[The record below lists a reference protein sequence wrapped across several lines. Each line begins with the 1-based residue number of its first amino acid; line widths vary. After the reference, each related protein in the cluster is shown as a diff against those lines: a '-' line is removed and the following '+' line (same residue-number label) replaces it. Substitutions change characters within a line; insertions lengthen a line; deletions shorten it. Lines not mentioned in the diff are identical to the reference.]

1 MSAAV
6 ARQQQQ
12 SGHGA
17 NSNTGSRMGTNSP
30 VEKRVA
36 VKAEA
41 SNLDKSTRSP
51 TQTTNNRDSR
61 ILSPKSSHRRNTSGT
76 SHPSSNIAIDQ
87 APHTAGTTEDRSG
100 STTEGRPSNV
110 NHVAP
115 PLLPPPPAADI
126 IEKPGDDYFNF
137 HKNRLDQEPNPFEQ
151 SFSVGN
157 GDSTPKA
164 ILPPASAITSPA
176 PLIGGTSTYN
186 FMNSLRSG
194 PLSPAMLQG
203 PISNGPLG
211 FDTHHLRTGL
221 TPNESGIR
229 SGLTPGGS
237 GSMFPVPSPSASGL
251 FQLGSS
257 TPSTMEFQRTALS
270 AATAA
275 SALRKQPTLT
285 SIPPPLNK
293 PEFSVTA
300 PDARD
305 HNPPT
310 AKPRQLSNAFDADP
324 AHNAANGLYMLAQAH
339 QQNDQYSNSTVNAP
353 ANTGITSGQPNLGST
368 QDDASPNSK
377 KKRALVTNT
386 SMTRAPGAVMTG
398 NARGVSEM
406 SEDMA
411 SDSEESDDDKRGSG
425 DGKGGKR
432 TAGRARKSDPK
443 TNKRTKVSQGS
454 ANGSGDDQD
463 NDNVMSENGKKMT
476 DEEKRKNFLER
487 NRVAALKCRQRKK
500 QWLQNLQT
508 KVEYYSQENDALT
521 SQVASLREEIVA
533 LKTLLLAHKDCPIA
547 RATNMGMDTLHS
559 ALASGPT
566 EYTNHASYSNMGVI
580 APPPAVHGHPTR
592 RYS

>member
-17 NSNTGSRMGTNSP
+17 SSNTGSRMGTTSP

-41 SNLDKSTRSP
+41 SNLDKSIRSP
-51 TQTTNNRDSR
+51 TQSNNRDSR
-61 ILSPKSSHRRNTSGT
+61 TLSPETSHRRNTSGI
-76 SHPSSNIAIDQ
+76 SHPSSSIAVDQ
-87 APHTAGTTEDRSG
+87 PPDTTGTTDNQSR

-110 NHVAP
+110 NHVQP
-115 PLLPPPPAADI
+115 PLLPPPPPADI

-176 PLIGGTSTYN
+176 PLIGGPSTYN

-211 FDTHHLRTGL
+211 FDTHHIRSGL

-229 SGLTPGGS
+229 TGLTPGGS
-237 GSMFPVPSPSASGL
+237 GSMFPVPSPSTSGL
-251 FQLGSS
+251 FQLGTS

-270 AATAA
+270 AA

-285 SIPPPLNK
+285 SIPPPLIK
-293 PEFSVTA
+293 SEYSVTA
-300 PDARD
+300 PDSRE
-305 HNPPT
+305 HNPQT

-324 AHNAANGLYMLAQAH
+324 AHHAANGLFMLAQAH
-339 QQNDQYSNSTVNAP
+339 QQNDQYSNSTATAP
-353 ANTGITSGQPNLGST
+353 ANAGSVSGQPNLAST
-368 QDDASPNSK
+368 QGDTSPNSK
-377 KKRALVTNT
+377 KRAMVTNT
-386 SMTRAPGAVMTG
+386 SMTRATG
-398 NARGVSEM
+398 NSTMPGNVRGASEM
-406 SEDMA
+406 SEDMG
-411 SDSEESDDDKRGSG
+411 SDSDDSDDGKRGSG

-432 TAGRARKSDPK
+432 GAGRARKNDPK
-443 TNKRTKVSQGS
+443 SNKRTKVSQGS

-463 NDNVMSENGKKMT
+463 NDNQMNENGKKMT
-476 DEEKRKNFLER
+476 EEEKRKNFLER

-508 KVEYYSQENDALT
+508 KVEYFSQENDALT

-547 RATNMGMDTLHS
+547 RATNMGMDTIHS

-566 EYTNHASYSNMGVI
+566 EYANHASYSNMGVI
-580 APPPAVHGHPTR
+580 APQPAVHGHPR

>member
-36 VKAEA
+36 IKVEA
-41 SNLDKSTRSP
+41 NSLDKPTRS
-51 TQTTNNRDSR
+51 QTSNNRDSR
-61 ILSPKSSHRRNTSGT
+61 ILSPKSSHRRNTSGS
-76 SHPSSNIAIDQ
+76 SHPSSNIAVDQ
-87 APHTAGTTEDRSG
+87 PPDTAGTTEDRSG

-115 PLLPPPPAADI
+115 PLLPPPD
-126 IEKPGDDYFNF
+126 IEKHGDDYFNF

-176 PLIGGTSTYN
+176 PLIGGPSTYN

-237 GSMFPVPSPSASGL
+237 GSMFSVPSPSAGSL

-270 AATAA
+270 AA
-275 SALRKQPTLT
+275 SALRKPPTLT
-285 SIPPPLNK
+285 SIAPPLNK

-300 PDARD
+300 PDTRD

-339 QQNDQYSNSTVNAP
+339 QQNDQYSNSTVTVP
-353 ANTGITSGQPNLGST
+353 ANTGIISGQPNLGST
-368 QDDASPNSK
+368 QDDTSPNS

-386 SMTRAPGAVMTG
+386 SMSRATGAAMTGG

-411 SDSEESDDDKRGSG
+411 SDSDESDDDKRGTG
-425 DGKGGKR
+425 EGKGGKR
-432 TAGRARKSDPK
+432 AAGRARKNDPK
-443 TNKRTKVSQGS
+443 SNKRAKVSQGS

-463 NDNVMSENGKKMT
+463 NDNMMNENGKKMT

-547 RATNMGMDTLHS
+547 RATNMGLDAVHS
-559 ALASGPT
+559 ALAPGQA
-566 EYTNHASYSNMGVI
+566 EYANHASYSNMGVI
-580 APPPAVHGHPTR
+580 APPPAVHGHPR

>member
-17 NSNTGSRMGTNSP
+17 NSNTGPRMGTNSP

-36 VKAEA
+36 VKAE
-41 SNLDKSTRSP
+41 DKSTRSP

-61 ILSPKSSHRRNTSGT
+61 IVSPKSSHRRNASGT
-76 SHPSSNIAIDQ
+76 SHPSSIIAVDQ
-87 APHTAGTTEDRSG
+87 PPDTAGTTEDRLG

-115 PLLPPPPAADI
+115 PLLPPPPPADI

-137 HKNRLDQEPNPFEQ
+137 QKNRLDQEPNPFEQ

-176 PLIGGTSTYN
+176 PLIGGPNTYN
-186 FMNSLRSG
+186 FMSSLRSG

-211 FDTHHLRTGL
+211 FDTHLRTGL

-237 GSMFPVPSPSASGL
+237 GSMFSVPSPSASSL

-270 AATAA
+270 AA

-310 AKPRQLSNAFDADP
+310 AKPRQLSNAYDADP

-339 QQNDQYSNSTVNAP
+339 QQNDQYSNSTVPAP
-353 ANTGITSGQPNLGST
+353 ANTGMLSGQPNLGST
-368 QDDASPNSK
+368 QDTTSPSS

-386 SMTRAPGAVMTG
+386 SMVRVTGAATITG
-398 NARGVSEM
+398 NTRGVSEM

-411 SDSEESDDDKRGSG
+411 SDSDESDDDKRGG
-425 DGKGGKR
+425 GEAKGGKR
-432 TAGRARKSDPK
+432 AAGRARKNDPK
-443 TNKRTKVSQGS
+443 SNKRTKVSQGS

-463 NDNVMSENGKKMT
+463 NDNMMNENGKKMT

-500 QWLQNLQT
+500 QWLQNLQS

-521 SQVASLREEIVA
+521 TQVASLREEIVA

-547 RATNMGMDTLHS
+547 RATNMGMDTIHS

-566 EYTNHASYSNMGVI
+566 EYANHASYSNMGVI
-580 APPPAVHGHPTR
+580 APPSAVHGHPR